1 MKLTGL
7 TPNIFTRQ
15 IDRSVAFY
23 RDLLG
28 FHVAITVPDAPPF
41 VFVSLARDGVVI
53 FLNDEANARKEQ
65 PNATW
70 LTVGQAGVALFLDME
85 GIDELWDQLKDRVPV
100 VQPIVDQWYGV
111 REFSVTDPDGYVV
124 TFAEKR
130 ASK

>member
-7 TPNIFTRQ
+7 TPNIFTRN

-28 FHVAITVPDAPPF
+28 FRVAITVPDAPPF
-41 VFVSLARDGVVI
+41 VFVSLERDGIVL
-53 FLNDEANARKEQ
+53 FLNDEPNARKEQ

-70 LTVGQAGVALFLDME
+70 LTVGQAGITLFLDME
-85 GIDELWDQLKDRVPV
+85 GIDELWAAIKDRAPV

-111 REFSVTDPDGYVV
+111 REFSATDPDGYVV